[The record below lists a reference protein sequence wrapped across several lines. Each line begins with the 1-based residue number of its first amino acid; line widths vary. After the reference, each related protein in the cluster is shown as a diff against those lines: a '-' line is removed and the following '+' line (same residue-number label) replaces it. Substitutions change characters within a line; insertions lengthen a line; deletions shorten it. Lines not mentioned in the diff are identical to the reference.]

1 MNRLRIATRHSPLAM
16 WQARHV
22 AAALEA
28 AHAGLGC
35 ELLPMRT
42 QGDRLL
48 DAPLAKVGG
57 KGLFVKELESAL
69 LDGRADIAV
78 HSMKDVPV
86 HLPEALHLPVIMARA
101 DPRDA
106 LVCSA
111 AAALEELPPGA
122 RVGTSSL
129 RRQCQLK
136 ALRPDLRVMNL
147 RGGVDTRLGK
157 LDAGEFDAI
166 LLACAG
172 LDRLQ
177 RADRI
182 RERIAV
188 QRLLPAIGQG
198 AMGIECRRG
207 DGAVEALIAVLH
219 DVASAACVGA
229 ERALNERLE
238 GGCQV
243 PVAGHAV
250 LEGDALYLRALV
262 ASLDGTR
269 VIRHAARAPRAQ
281 HRTLGAEVAEVL
293 LARGAGAILRE
304 VYASAG

>member
-1 MNRLRIATRHSPLAM
+1 MKSLRIATRLSPLAM

-28 AHAGLGC
+28 VHAGLSC

-42 QGDRLL
+42 QGDKLL

-57 KGLFVKELESAL
+57 KGLFVKELEHAL
-69 LDGRADIAV
+69 LEGRADIAV

-86 HLPEALHLPVIMARA
+86 VLPEGLHLPVILARA

-106 LVCSA
+106 LVGGA
-111 AAALEELPPGA
+111 ASLAALPTAA

-129 RRQCQLK
+129 RRQCQIK
-136 ALRPDLRVMNL
+136 ALRPDLQLMNV
-147 RGGVDTRLGK
+147 RGGVDTRLAK

-172 LDRLQ
+172 LDRLA
-177 RADRI
+177 RSDRI
-182 RERIAV
+182 HERIAPDAMI
-188 QRLLPAIGQG
+188 PAIGQG
-198 AMGIECRRG
+198 AMGIECRRK
-207 DGAVEALIAVLH
+207 DSAVEALIAVLH
-219 DVASAACVGA
+219 DAVSGVCVGA

-243 PVAGHAV
+243 PIAGHAV
-250 LEGDALYLRALV
+250 LDGDQLHLRALV
-262 ASLDGTR
+262 ASLDGSQ
-269 VIRHAARAPRAQ
+269 VIRHEARAPRARF
-281 HRTLGAEVAEVL
+281 HALGVEVADSL

>member
-35 ELLPMRT
+35 ELLAMRT
-42 QGDRLL
+42 QGDKLL

-106 LVCSA
+106 LVCGA
-111 AAALEELPPGA
+111 AAALEELPSGA

-136 ALRPDLRVMNL
+136 ALRPDLQVMNL

-207 DGAVEALIAVLH
+207 DDAVEALIAVLH
-219 DVASAACVGA
+219 DAASETCVGA

-262 ASLDGTR
+262 ASVDGTR
-269 VIRHAARAPRAQ
+269 VLRHAARAPRAQ
-281 HRTLGAEVAEVL
+281 YRTLGTEVAEVL
-293 LARGAGAILRE
+293 LARGAGDILRE
-304 VYASAG
+304 VYASVG